1 MTLLMSSIY
10 ELIEILF
17 HFYQMTNNF
26 FRLFKESCFI
36 KHTPQT
42 IYSPTLSPILSTAYS
57 HSPSLVQSP
66 TRPHFYPLKYD
77 IPSRWKGAQAK
88 HIKITSLDTELQMP
102 LIEQCDE
109 QVNAKELLKKIR
121 NYLALKG
128 HPVYGVM
135 VPELVLKGRILGR
148 GDGIKYNNRLNSTY
162 RVQVGALH
170 GLLEGPVMMSDL
182 APQTEGNEQLKDL
195 IPVSIDNA
203 SGGEDTVRFR
213 IQ

>member
-1 MTLLMSSIY
+1 
-10 ELIEILF
+10 
-17 HFYQMTNNF
+17 MTNSF
-26 FRLFKESCFI
+26 LQLFKESRFI

-42 IYSPTLSPILSTAYS
+42 IYSPSSSPISSTTYS

-66 TRPHFYPLKYD
+66 TRPPFYPLKYD
-77 IPSRWKGAQAK
+77 IPSRWKGVSVK

-109 QVNAKELLKKIR
+109 QVNARELLKRIR
-121 NYLALKG
+121 NYLAVKG
-128 HPVYGVM
+128 HPIYGALVQ
-135 VPELVLKGRILGR
+135 ELVLKGRVLGR
-148 GDGIKYNNRLNSTY
+148 GDGRKHGNRMSGTY
-162 RVQVGALH
+162 RVQVGALQ

-195 IPVSIDNA
+195 VPISIDSVGDA
-203 SGGEDTVRFR
+203 EEIVRFR